1 MNKSEKEIIYS
12 KICMVEKLLEEYENY
27 LSENSKKLLRRQS
40 ILRAFCGGGLL
51 LSLGVFAFGIFNL
64 IFGGYRSA
72 TGILLTLIS
81 ICFAIGLF
89 ITVVMISA
97 FYLNSNENY
106 LSTDE
111 YDIYKNNKST
121 FALIDELKFPKDYL
135 CSGFAKTVLAELD
148 KDSLTA
154 LDKVYLKCRSV
165 NFDILKD
172 STAEYIITNRNFI
185 CKIKNYMGIVWTFT
199 FIF

>member
-27 LSENSKKLLRRQS
+27 LTQNRKKLLRRQNT
-40 ILRAFCGGGLL
+40 LRIFCGAGLL
-51 LSLGVFAFGIFNL
+51 LSLGAFAFGLFNL
-64 IFGGYRSA
+64 IFGGFRSA
-72 TGILLTLIS
+72 KGVILTLIS
-81 ICFAIGLF
+81 ISLAIGLF
-89 ITVVMISA
+89 VMVVMISA

-121 FALIDELKFPKDYL
+121 FAIIDELKFPKDYM

-172 STAEYIITNRNFI
+172 STAEHIITNRNFI
-185 CKIKNYMGIVWTFT
+185 YKIKNYMGIV
-199 FIF
+199 

>member
-97 FYLNSNENY
+97 FYLNSNEKATQFLLFYPGN
-106 LSTDE
+106 SGG
-111 YDIYKNNKST
+111 
-121 FALIDELKFPKDYL
+121 IDK
-135 CSGFAKTVLAELD
+135 
-148 KDSLTA
+148 
-154 LDKVYLKCRSV
+154 
-165 NFDILKD
+165 
-172 STAEYIITNRNFI
+172 NFI
-185 CKIKNYMGIVWTFT
+185 NIEETKE
-199 FIF
+199 